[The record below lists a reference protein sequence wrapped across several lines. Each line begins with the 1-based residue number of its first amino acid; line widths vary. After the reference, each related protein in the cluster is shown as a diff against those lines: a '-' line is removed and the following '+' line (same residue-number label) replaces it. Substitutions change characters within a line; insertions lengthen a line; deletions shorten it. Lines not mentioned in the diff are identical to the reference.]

1 MPEILYRSSAAVV
14 CVKPVGVNS
23 QGESATDLPALLAAQ
38 LGVEEVYPVHRL
50 DRVVGGVMV
59 FALTKKAA
67 AALSAA
73 VQNGGLQKEYLAVLS
88 GRPENETDTLTDLL
102 FHDRT
107 RNKTYVVKRQRAGV
121 KQAILDYRLLSAI
134 EDADGTRS
142 LVRVL
147 LHTGRT
153 HQIRVQFA
161 SRRLPLV
168 GDGKYG
174 SKSNRCE
181 TALWSY
187 QISFPDPES
196 GKAVSCRSLP
206 PMEYPWTLF
215 ERNLP

>member
-23 QGESATDLPALLAAQ
+23 QGESAADLPALLAAQ

-50 DRVVGGVMV
+50 DRAVGGVMV

-88 GRPENETDTLTDLL
+88 GRPEKETDTLTDLL

-121 KQAILDYRLLSAI
+121 KQAVLDYHLLSAV
-134 EDADGTRS
+134 EETDGTRS

-196 GKAVSCRSLP
+196 GETVSCRSLP